1 MLHNKERMTEIY
13 ELLPK
18 LTEADVRYLDTLI
31 AEEEVR
37 FPLHAVPDV
46 IYHLITNR
54 HQVLHENLEFLTL
67 GAISA
72 TAAAIGTKI
81 QTSYQYTNK
90 PIFWNAVVAHTGSGK
105 TTPIK
110 AMLEPVYQMQ
120 AASRIKF
127 NDQMQEHEELMAEKK
142 SQKGQKNTP
151 PPLFKEFV
159 ISDLTYEGLIKS
171 HLTNP
176 EGVIIHV
183 DEQIALVK
191 SFGAYKG
198 GKGGDQENFL
208 PLHDGLGIQKSRAS
222 QEQIGISETCINIVG
237 GFQPDVIPDFFAE
250 SRSEDGFI
258 YRYLYVFEKE
268 YKPTPI
274 TTGSPDTDVQ
284 KAYNRY
290 IHSLYDN
297 KTKRTLEFNEEAQQ
311 LYAYWKHTCETVFK
325 NETQSVAYQAKLNKY
340 VHRFALMFKV
350 YDERDDSDII
360 NKDHILDAIHAVE
373 HYRGEFNK
381 MMEYAYG
388 ERINRLP
395 ADYLDLYNLL
405 EDTFTYAVAK
415 MHAET
420 LKLSET
426 SLKSFLNRTD
436 LFSKKRRGEYI
447 KK

>member
-13 ELLPK
+13 EQLPK
-18 LTEADVRYLDTLI
+18 LTEADVKHLDTLI

-54 HQVLHENLEFLTL
+54 HQVLHENIEFLTL

-72 TAAAIGTKI
+72 TAAAIGTKV
-81 QTSYQYTNK
+81 QTNYQYFNK

-120 AASRIKF
+120 VESRSNY
-127 NDQMQEHEELMAEKK
+127 NDQMHEHAEMMAEKK
-142 SQKGQKNTP
+142 SQKGQKSSP
-151 PPLFKEFV
+151 PPLFKEYV

-171 HLTNP
+171 HLTNS
-176 EGVIIHV
+176 EGIIIHV

-198 GKGGDQENFL
+198 GKGGDQQNFL
-208 PLHDGLGIQKSRAS
+208 QLHDGLGVQKSRAS
-222 QEQIGISETCINIVG
+222 QEQMGISETCINIVG
-237 GFQPDVIPDFFAE
+237 GFQPDVIPAFFAE

-268 YKPTPI
+268 YYPTPV
-274 TTGSPDTDVQ
+274 TTGSPDTNIQ

-290 IHSLYDN
+290 INSLYET
-297 KTKRTLEFNEEAQQ
+297 KTKRILEFSEDAQQ
-311 LYAYWKHTCETVFK
+311 LFAYWKHTCETFFK
-325 NETQSVAYQAKLNKY
+325 NDTRSIAYQAKLNKY
-340 VHRFALMFKV
+340 AHRFALLFKV
-350 YDERDDSDII
+350 FDESDDSDII
-360 NKDHILDAIHAVE
+360 HKDHMLDAIHAVE

-381 MMEYAYG
+381 MMDYAYSD
-388 ERINRLP
+388 RINRLP

-405 EDTFTYAVAK
+405 EDEFTYAVAK
-415 MHAET
+415 LHADS
-420 LKLSET
+420 LGLSET
-426 SLKSFLNRTD
+426 SLKTFLNRVD
-436 LFSKKRRGEYI
+436 LFTKKRRGEYL